1 MSEEKISL
9 SNQAVTNVP
18 GPGEAG
24 FVPPAAAV
32 PLPSRGAIYP
42 IGHPLHGKEIL
53 EIRAMT
59 ARDED
64 ILTSRALVKSGRVID
79 VLLKACM
86 VDKSIDV
93 DSMLFGDR
101 NAALVA
107 IRITGYGQEYAVEV
121 ECPACGNKFKHE
133 FNLSVLPVKRL
144 GADPRELGKNEFV
157 FTLPVSRKEVLFKLL
172 NGADERELS
181 TTLEATRKASG
192 GAESL
197 VTTRLQHQILAIG
210 NESDKGKLAMIIRN
224 LPARDSRDLRKYMNS
239 IAPDV
244 VMTQEAKCPS
254 CTEVSSLE
262 VPMGTEF
269 FWPAT

>member
-1 MSEEKISL
+1 MTEEKISL
-9 SNQAVTNVP
+9 SNQAVGSVP
-18 GPGEAG
+18 GPGEVG

-42 IGHPLHGKEIL
+42 VGHPLNGKELL

-59 ARDED
+59 ARDEN

-86 VDKSIDV
+86 IDKSIDV

-107 IRITGYGQEYAVEV
+107 IRITGYGQEYAVDV

-133 FNLSVLPVKRL
+133 FNLAALPVKRL
-144 GADPRELGKNEFV
+144 GVEPREPGRNEFT
-157 FTLPVSRKEVLFKLL
+157 FSLPVCKKEVVFKLL

-181 TTLEATRKASG
+181 TNLEAIRKATG
-192 GAESL
+192 GQESL
-197 VTTRLQHQILAIG
+197 VTGRLQQQVLSIG
-210 NESDKGKLAMIIRN
+210 NETDKGKLAQIIAN
-224 LPARDSRDLRKYMNS
+224 LPARDSRDLRKFMNS

-244 VMTQEAKCPS
+244 QMTQDVKCPS
-254 CTEVSSLE
+254 CTEVSQLE